1 MASIKIDLP
10 YGHDTIAVQVPSGKL
25 VGVFLPR
32 PLAPVSDP
40 AKALRDALA
49 HPVSSPRLRDLAA
62 HARRAAIAI
71 EDATRPVPNA
81 LLLDAVMAELEAGG
95 MLPEHAVVIVAT
107 GLHRPM
113 SDQELAC
120 ALGRWFGVVACE
132 NHDANDSQ
140 RLTHLGTTGLG
151 TEILLNRSFLEADL
165 RITTGD
171 VEYHQFCGYGGGVK
185 CVYPGLADA
194 AAIRT
199 NHSRMDLPG
208 TGPGCLDGNPV
219 RQEIEEVGR
228 MAEVRFN
235 ISVALDAEHRIVA
248 VRAGD
253 PHLSFREACRFID
266 EMYAVEVPR
275 RADLVIA
282 SPGGH
287 PKDIDLYQSQKA
299 IEEATQ
305 VVEPGGNV
313 LVTARCEEGS
323 GSGLFEAWMQEA
335 CTADEIIHR
344 IRESFIMGGHKA
356 YQIAREVQR
365 ANVHLY
371 SEIPPGRVRSWMM
384 TPVRSMPDIDRLI
397 ARSRSVLVL
406 PQATL
411 VRAYLSTNHKE
422 HLWDL
427 TKKDGCNP
435 GS

>member
-1 MASIKIDLP
+1 MAPIKIELP
-10 YGHDTIAVQVPSGKL
+10 YGRETISVEVPSEKL
-25 VGVFLPR
+25 IGAFLPR
-32 PLAPVSDP
+32 TLPPVSDP
-40 AKALRDALA
+40 AAALREALA
-49 HPVSSPRLRDLAA
+49 RPVSSPRLRDRAA
-62 HARRAAIAI
+62 RARRAAVVI

-95 MLPEHAVVIVAT
+95 LTPQQVVVVIAT

-113 SDQELAC
+113 TEVELAH
-120 ALGRWFGVVACE
+120 ALGRWSGLVACE
-132 NHDANDSQ
+132 NHDANDPH
-140 RLTHLGTTGLG
+140 RLTRLGTTSLG
-151 TEILLNRSFLEADL
+151 TEISLNSSFLEADL

-171 VEYHQFCGYGGGVK
+171 VEYHQFCSYGGGAK

-208 TGPGCLDGNPV
+208 AGPGRIDDNPV
-219 RQEIEEVGR
+219 RREIDEVGR
-228 MAEVRFN
+228 LAGVDFN
-235 ISVALDAEHRIVA
+235 VSVALDAEHRLVA

-253 PHLSFREACRFID
+253 PDLSFRQVCRFID
-266 EMYAVEVPR
+266 EMYAVQVPR
-275 RADLVIA
+275 RADLVLA

-313 LVTARCEEGS
+313 LVTARCDEGS
-323 GSGLFEAWMQEA
+323 GSARFEAWMQEA
-335 CTADEIIHR
+335 YTADDIIR
-344 IRESFIMGGHKA
+344 QIKEDFVMGGHKA

-365 ANVHLY
+365 ARIHLY

-384 TPVRSMPDIDRLI
+384 TPVRSPADIDHLV
-397 ARSRSVLVL
+397 ARSRSILVL

-411 VRAYLSTNHKE
+411 VRAIVASVM
-422 HLWDL
+422 D
-427 TKKDGCNP
+427 
-435 GS
+435 

>member
-1 MASIKIDLP
+1 MALIKIDLP
-10 YGHDTIAVQVPSGKL
+10 YGHDKIAVQVPSEKL
-25 VGVFLPR
+25 IGVYLPR
-32 PLAPVSDP
+32 SLAPVCDP
-40 AKALRDALA
+40 AQAMHEALA
-49 HPVSSPRLRDLAA
+49 HPVSASRLRDMAA

-71 EDATRPVPNA
+71 EDATRPVPNS
-81 LLLDAVMAELEAGG
+81 LLIDAVMAELEAGG
-95 MLPEHAVVIVAT
+95 LLPQQVVVIIAT

-113 SDQELAC
+113 SDKELAH

-132 NHDANDSQ
+132 NHDANDPQ
-140 RLTHLGTTGLG
+140 RLTRLGATSLG
-151 TEILLNRSFLEADL
+151 TEISLNRSFLEADL

-194 AAIRT
+194 AAIRA

-208 TGPGCLDGNPV
+208 TGPGAIDGNPV
-219 RQEIEEVGR
+219 RQEIDEVGR
-228 MAEVRFN
+228 MARVNFN
-235 ISVALDAEHRIVA
+235 VSLAMDAEHRIVA

-253 PHLSFREACRFID
+253 PALSFRQACRFID

-313 LVTARCEEGS
+313 VVTACCEEGS
-323 GSGLFEAWMQEA
+323 GSELFNAWMQEA
-335 CTADEIIHR
+335 YTADDIIRR
-344 IRESFIMGGHKA
+344 IRDGFIMGGHKA

-371 SEIPPGRVRSWMM
+371 SEIPPGRVRSWLM
-384 TPVRSMPDIDRLI
+384 TPVSMPDIDKLI
-397 ARSRSVLVL
+397 ARSHSVMVL

-411 VRAYLSTNHKE
+411 VRAYLSTNHE
-422 HLWDL
+422 E
-427 TKKDGCNP
+427 TIV
-435 GS
+435 

>member
-10 YGHDTIAVQVPSGKL
+10 YGHDLITVQVPNEKL
-25 VGVFLPR
+25 IGVFLPR
-32 PLAPVSDP
+32 ALAPVSDP
-40 AKALRDALA
+40 AQALRDALA
-49 HPVSSPRLRDLAA
+49 HPVSSPRLRDMAA
-62 HARRAAIAI
+62 QARRAAIAI

-81 LLLDAVMAELEAGG
+81 QLVDAVLAELQAGG
-95 MLPEHAVVIVAT
+95 LAPQQVVVIVAT

-113 SDQELAC
+113 SEDELAR
-120 ALGRWFGVVACE
+120 ALGRWFGIVACE
-132 NHDANDSQ
+132 NHDANDPKC
-140 RLTHLGTTGLG
+140 LTHLGPTSLG
-151 TEILLNRSFLEADL
+151 TEISLNHSFLEADL

-194 AAIRT
+194 AAIRM

-208 TGPGCLDGNPV
+208 TGPGRLDDNPV

-228 MAEVRFN
+228 VAQVRFN
-235 ISVALDAEHRIVA
+235 ISLALDAEHRIVA

-253 PHLSFREACRFID
+253 PHLSFRQACRFID

-275 RADLVIA
+275 RADLVLA

-287 PKDIDLYQSQKA
+287 PKDLDLYQSQKA
-299 IEEATQ
+299 IEEATG

-313 LVTARCEEGS
+313 LVAARCEEGS
-323 GSGLFEAWMQEA
+323 GSERFEAWMQEA
-335 CTADEIIHR
+335 YTPDDIIRR
-344 IRESFIMGGHKA
+344 IGESFVMGGHKA

-365 ANVHLY
+365 ASIHLY

-384 TPVRSMPDIDRLI
+384 TPVRSMPEIDRLI
-397 ARSRSVLVL
+397 ARSRSVTVL

-411 VRAYLSTNHKE
+411 VRAHLSPNDEETI
-422 HLWDL
+422 
-427 TKKDGCNP
+427 P
-435 GS
+435 

>member
-1 MASIKIDLP
+1 MALIKIDLP
-10 YGHDTIAVQVPSGKL
+10 YGHDTIAVQVPSEKL

-32 PLAPVSDP
+32 ALAPVPDP
-40 AKALRDALA
+40 AQALREALT
-49 HPVSSPRLRDLAA
+49 HPVSAPRLRDLAA
-62 HARRAAIAI
+62 SARRVAIAI

-81 LLLDAVMAELEAGG
+81 LLLDGVMAELEAGG
-95 MLPEHAVVIVAT
+95 LTPQQVVAIVAT

-113 SDQELAC
+113 TEEEMAR

-132 NHDANDSQ
+132 NHDANDPQ
-140 RLTHLGTTGLG
+140 RLTPLGTTSLG
-151 TEILLNRSFLEADL
+151 TAISLNRSFLEADL

-199 NHSRMDLPG
+199 NHSRMDLLG
-208 TGPGCLDGNPV
+208 TGPGRLDGNPV
-219 RQEIEEVGR
+219 RQEIDEVGHR
-228 MAEVRFN
+228 AGVCFN
-235 ISVALDAEHRIVA
+235 VGVALDAEHRIVA

-275 RADLVIA
+275 RANLVLA

-287 PKDIDLYQSQKA
+287 PKDLDLYQSQKA
-299 IEEATQ
+299 IEAATQ
-305 VVEPGGNV
+305 VVEPGANV
-313 LVTARCEEGS
+313 LVTARCQEGS
-323 GSGLFEAWMQEA
+323 GSKLFETWMQEA
-335 CTADEIIHR
+335 YTADDIVRR

-384 TPVRSMPDIDRLI
+384 TPVRSTPDIDQLI
-397 ARSRSVLVL
+397 ARSESVIVL

-411 VRAYLSTNHKE
+411 VRAHLPMNHEE
-422 HLWDL
+422 HL
-427 TKKDGCNP
+427 
-435 GS
+435 

>member
-1 MASIKIDLP
+1 MKASNVASIQIDLP
-10 YGHDTIAVQVPSGKL
+10 YGQDLIAVRVPSEKL

-40 AKALRDALA
+40 ARALGEALA
-49 HPVSSPRLRDLAA
+49 HPVSPPRLREMAA
-62 HARRAAIAI
+62 QARRAAIAI
-71 EDATRPVPNA
+71 EDATRPVPNS
-81 LLLDAVMAELEAGG
+81 LLLDAVMAELQAGG
-95 MLPEHAVVIVAT
+95 MTPQQVAVIVAT

-113 SDQELAC
+113 NDQELAR
-120 ALGRWFGVVACE
+120 ALGRWLGVVACE
-132 NHDANDSQ
+132 NHDAKDAQ
-140 RLTHLGTTGLG
+140 RLVRLGVTSLG

-171 VEYHQFCGYGGGVK
+171 VEYHQFCGYGGGAK
-185 CVYPGLADA
+185 CVYPGLAHA
-194 AAIRT
+194 AAIRA

-208 TGPGCLDGNPV
+208 TGPGRLDGNPV
-219 RQEIEEVGR
+219 RSEIEEVGR

-235 ISVALDAEHRIVA
+235 VSVAMDAEHRIVA

-253 PHLSFREACRFID
+253 PQVSFREACRFID
-266 EMYAVEVPR
+266 ELYAVEVPR
-275 RADLVIA
+275 RADLVLA

-299 IEEATQ
+299 IEAATQ
-305 VVEPGGNV
+305 IVEPGRNV

-323 GSGLFEAWMQEA
+323 GSELFETWMQEA
-335 CTADEIIHR
+335 YTADDIIRR
-344 IRESFIMGGHKA
+344 IRESFVMGGHKA

-384 TPVRSMPDIDRLI
+384 TPVQSMPDIDRLI
-397 ARSRSVLVL
+397 ARSRSIIVL

-411 VRAYLSTNHKE
+411 VRACLSANDEETI
-422 HLWDL
+422 
-427 TKKDGCNP
+427 P
-435 GS
+435 